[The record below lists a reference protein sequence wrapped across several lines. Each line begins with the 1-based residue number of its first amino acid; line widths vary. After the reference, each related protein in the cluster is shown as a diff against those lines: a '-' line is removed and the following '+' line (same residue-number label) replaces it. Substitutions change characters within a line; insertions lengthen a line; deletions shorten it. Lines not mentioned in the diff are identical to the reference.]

1 MNARRNYGWILGA
14 FVLAVLLLFPYLLSS
29 YAVHLLITIL
39 SLCYMAACWN
49 ITGGYGGQVLL
60 CQGVFFAIGAYTS
73 SLLLVRWEVMPWA
86 GMLAGAVLAA
96 IFGLLLG
103 FLFFKYELKSH
114 YFAVGTLAL
123 GAAIRVLFSNWDFVE
138 STKGIIL
145 PIKDDSW
152 YDFQFAGKESYYYI
166 ILGLLALIVLVT
178 HYVHGSRLG
187 IYLKAIRENE
197 AAADSLGI
205 NRRKFKTLAM
215 GITSF
220 FTALAGTFTAQ
231 YMLYVHPEQF
241 VNLNLS
247 IESLCACLVGG
258 SGTVWGPVWG
268 GIIFGAAAEAA
279 RVYIGATYKGSHL
292 IVNGIILMVMIIY
305 LPRGIRPVLL
315 RLADYV
321 KTGGRK
327 EIPLRRGHGGSG
339 DQKP

>member
-1 MNARRNYGWILGA
+1 MNANRTYGWMVAAGVFA
-14 FVLAVLLLFPYLLSS
+14 LLLLLPYLLGS

-39 SLCYMAACWN
+39 LLCYMAACWN
-49 ITGGYGGQVLL
+49 IVGGYGGQVLL

-73 SLLLVRWEVMPWA
+73 SLLLVRLDVMPWV
-86 GMLAGAVLAA
+86 GMLAGAVLAGL
-96 IFGLLLG
+96 FGLLLG

-123 GAAIRVLFSNWDFVE
+123 GAMIRVLFSNWDFVE

-145 PIKDDSW
+145 PIKNDSL
-152 YDFQFAGKESYYYI
+152 YDFQFSGKEGYYYI
-166 ILGLLALIVLVT
+166 ILGLLVLIVLVT
-178 HYVHGSRLG
+178 HYVNGSKLG

-215 GITSF
+215 MITSF

-258 SGTVWGPVWG
+258 NATVFGPVLG

-292 IVNGIILMVMIIY
+292 IVNGIILMAMIIY
-305 LPRGIRPVLL
+305 LPRGIRPVLWRLSGYL
-315 RLADYV
+315 RS
-321 KTGGRK
+321 GGRK
-327 EIPLRRGHGGSG
+327 VAEERTWR
-339 DQKP
+339 

>member
-1 MNARRNYGWILGA
+1 MNAKNAYGWVFGVIILGI
-14 FVLAVLLLFPYLLSS
+14 LLLFPFFLSS

-49 ITGGYGGQVLL
+49 IVGGYGGQVLL

-73 SLLLVRWEVMPWA
+73 SLLLVRLDVMPWM
-86 GMLAGAVLAA
+86 GMLAGAGISAL
-96 IFGLLLG
+96 FGLLLG

-123 GAAIRVLFSNWDFVE
+123 GAAIRVIFSNWDFVE
-138 STKGIIL
+138 STKGIII
-145 PIKDDSW
+145 PIKDDSL
-152 YDFQFAGKESYYYI
+152 YYFQFASKESYYYI
-166 ILGLLALIVLVT
+166 LLGLLILIVLVT
-178 HYVHGSRLG
+178 YWVNGSKLG

-205 NRRKFKTLAM
+205 NRRKFKTIAM
-215 GITSF
+215 VITSF

-231 YMLYVHPEQF
+231 YMLYVHPEQY

-258 SGTVWGPVWG
+258 SASVFGPILG
-268 GIIFGAAAEAA
+268 GIIFGTAAEAA

-292 IVNGIILMVMIIY
+292 IVNGIILMLMIIY
-305 LPRGIRPVLL
+305 LPRGLKPVLEKISGYL
-315 RLADYV
+315 
-321 KTGGRK
+321 KPGGARA
-327 EIPLRRGHGGSG
+327 G
-339 DQKP
+339 D

>member
-1 MNARRNYGWILGA
+1 MNVKGSYCWMFAAIGLGILL
-14 FVLAVLLLFPYLLSS
+14 VFPHLLSS
-29 YAVHLLITIL
+29 YTVHLLITIL
-39 SLCYMAACWN
+39 SLSYMAACWN
-49 ITGGYGGQVLL
+49 IVGGYGGQVLL

-73 SLLLVRWEVMPWA
+73 SLLLVRLDVMPWL

-96 IFGLLLG
+96 IFGFLLG

-123 GAAIRVLFSNWDFVE
+123 GAAVRVLFSNWDFVE

-145 PIKDDSW
+145 PIKEDSF
-152 YDFQFAGKESYYYI
+152 YDFQFSGKANYYYI
-166 ILGLLALIVLVT
+166 MLGLLVVIVLLT
-178 HYVHGSRLG
+178 HYLNRSKLG

-197 AAADSLGI
+197 EAADSLGI
-205 NRRKFKTLAM
+205 NRRKYKTIAM
-215 GITSF
+215 VIMGF

-247 IESLCACLVGG
+247 IEALCACLVGG
-258 SGTVWGPVWG
+258 SATVFGPVLG
-268 GIIFGAAAEAA
+268 GVIFGAAAEAA

-305 LPRGIRPVLL
+305 MPRGIRPILVGLF
-315 RLADYV
+315 DSF
-321 KTGGRK
+321 KTGGRR
-327 EIPLRRGHGGSG
+327 EIGEERTWR
-339 DQKP
+339 